1 MYDTKNIEN
10 ALTKLYKAQV
20 LVEEAYQLVG
30 RNTSANYADDID
42 EIYTQISDVMEA
54 MEDGLN

>member
-20 LVEEAYQLVG
+20 LVEEAYQLVA
-30 RNTSANYADDID
+30 RNTTADYADDID
-42 EIYTQISDVMEA
+42 EIYTQISRLMES
-54 MEDGLN
+54 MEDGFN